1 MSDRKYKPRTS
12 KKRKFCGNQ
21 HTRKS
26 KTPRSSLTEQD
37 IQINSVLSDQETSI
51 DLDLDLDVSSVSNSV
66 STPNLSRSEKKL
78 GLNFDDTINDSSDDS
93 DSENVHSS
101 DYNNFGNRIIDISI
115 LRNQIADQLRCRY
128 CNGKVELQEVNRQG
142 LGSTLQGISGG
153 PAPLIQNGN
162 RFHGNQ

>member
-1 MSDRKYKPRTS
+1 MLDRKYKPRTS
-12 KKRKFCGNQ
+12 KKRKFCENQ

-37 IQINSVLSDQETSI
+37 IQINSVLSDQDTSI
-51 DLDLDLDVSSVSNSV
+51 DLDLDVDLSFVSNSV
-66 STPNLSRSEKKL
+66 SRSTLNLSRSEKKL

-93 DSENVHSS
+93 DSENVHSR

-128 CNGKVELQEVNRQG
+128 WKVCPKNKNHG
-142 LGSTLQGISGG
+142 LRVAKIAVAIATMMVLKHM
-153 PAPLIQNGN
+153 P
-162 RFHGNQ
+162 RC

>member
-26 KTPRSSLTEQD
+26 KTPSSSLTEQD

-51 DLDLDLDVSSVSNSV
+51 DLDLDVSSVFNSV

-78 GLNFDDTINDSSDDS
+78 GLSFNDTINDSSDDS
-93 DSENVHSS
+93 DSENVHSI

-115 LRNQIADQLRCRY
+115 LRNQIVDQLRCRY
-128 CNGKVELQEVNRQG
+128 CNGKLELQEVNRQG
-142 LGSTLQGISGG
+142 RGSTLQ
-153 PAPLIQNGN
+153 
-162 RFHGNQ
+162 FVC